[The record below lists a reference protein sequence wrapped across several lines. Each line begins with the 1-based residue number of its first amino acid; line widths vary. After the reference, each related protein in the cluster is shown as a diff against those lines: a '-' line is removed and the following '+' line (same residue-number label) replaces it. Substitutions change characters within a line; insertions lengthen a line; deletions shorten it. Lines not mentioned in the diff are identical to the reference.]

1 MDTISKLRT
10 LGDRLIARAPKGLF
24 RFLSVGMV
32 GLASHTIVF
41 TVIFKLNA
49 PRSAAWFAGLVVA
62 TLVTWQLNRRLT
74 FVATGRPRRAEVT
87 RYALVTGVAQTISY
101 AGFLLTCTFAPKVP
115 PSIAVIVG
123 AVVATLFSYTGQRF
137 FTFAPHNVAPT
148 PSSPEGLSLE
158 SAPVQ
163 EVPIV

>member
-1 MDTISKLRT
+1 MDTIST
-10 LGDRLIARAPKGLF
+10 LKNGADRLIARAPKGLF

-41 TVIFKLNA
+41 TVLFKFDA

-74 FVATGRPRRAEVT
+74 FVSTGRPRRAEVA
-87 RYALVTGVAQTISY
+87 RYALVTGVAQTVSY
-101 AGFLLTCTFAPKVP
+101 CAFLFTCTVATKIP

-137 FTFAPHNVAPT
+137 FTFAPHKAAPT
-148 PSSPEGLSLE
+148 PSSPEGLNPE
-158 SAPVQ
+158 SAPIQ
-163 EVPIV
+163 EVPVV

>member
-1 MDTISKLRT
+1 MDTIST
-10 LGDRLIARAPKGLF
+10 LKQRADRLAALAPKGLF

-41 TVIFKLNA
+41 TVLFKLDA

-74 FVATGRPRRAEVT
+74 FVSTGRPRRAEIA
-87 RYALVTGVAQTISY
+87 RYALVTGVAQTVSY
-101 AGFLLTCTFAPKVP
+101 SAFLLTCTFATKIP

-137 FTFAPHNVAPT
+137 FTFAPHKAAQT
-148 PSSPEGLSLE
+148 SSSSEGLNPE
-158 SAPVQ
+158 SAPIQ
-163 EVPIV
+163 EVPVV

>member
-1 MDTISKLRT
+1 MDKMST
-10 LGDRLIARAPKGLF
+10 LKALADRLIARAPNGLF

-41 TVIFKLNA
+41 TVLFKLDA
-49 PRSAAWFAGLVVA
+49 PRSAAWVCGLVVA

-74 FVATGRPRRAEVT
+74 FVATGRPRRAEVM
-87 RYALVTGVAQTISY
+87 RYALVTAVAQTVSY
-101 AGFLLTCTFAPKVP
+101 SAFMFTCTFATKIP

-137 FTFAPHNVAPT
+137 FTFAPHKTALAP
-148 PSSPEGLSLE
+148 PLPEALSSE
-158 SAPVQ
+158 SAPIQ
-163 EVPIV
+163 EVPVV

>member
-1 MDTISKLRT
+1 
-10 LGDRLIARAPKGLF
+10 
-24 RFLSVGMV
+24 MV

-41 TVIFKLNA
+41 TALFKLDA

-74 FVATGRPRRAEVT
+74 FVATGRPRRAEIA
-87 RYALVTGVAQTISY
+87 RYALVTGVAQTVSY
-101 AGFLLTCTFAPKVP
+101 CAFLFTCTFATKIP

-137 FTFAPHNVAPT
+137 FTFAPHKAAPT
-148 PSSPEGLSLE
+148 PSSLEGLTPE
-158 SAPVQ
+158 SAPIQ
-163 EVPIV
+163 EVPVV

>member
-1 MDTISKLRT
+1 MDTISTLRQHA
-10 LGDRLIARAPKGLF
+10 DRLIARAPKGLF

-41 TVIFKLNA
+41 TVVFKLNA

-62 TLVTWQLNRRLT
+62 TFVTWQLNRRLT
-74 FVATGRPRRAEVT
+74 FVATGRPRRAEVV
-87 RYALVTGVAQTISY
+87 RYALVTGVAQTVSY
-101 AGFLLTCTFAPKVP
+101 CAFLVTCTFATKIP

-137 FTFAPHNVAPT
+137 FTFAPHKAAPT
-148 PSSPEGLSLE
+148 SSSPEGLSPE
-158 SAPVQ
+158 SAPIQ
-163 EVPIV
+163 EVPVV

>member
-1 MDTISKLRT
+1 
-10 LGDRLIARAPKGLF
+10 
-24 RFLSVGMV
+24 MV

-41 TVIFKLNA
+41 TVLFRLEA

-74 FVATGRPRRAEVT
+74 FVATGRPRRAEVS
-87 RYALVTGVAQTISY
+87 RYALVTGVAQTVSY
-101 AGFLLTCTFAPKVP
+101 SAFLLTCTYATRIP

-137 FTFAPHNVAPT
+137 FTFAPHKAAPT
-148 PSSPEGLSLE
+148 PSSPEGVTLE
-158 SAPVQ
+158 SAPIQ
-163 EVPIV
+163 EVPVV